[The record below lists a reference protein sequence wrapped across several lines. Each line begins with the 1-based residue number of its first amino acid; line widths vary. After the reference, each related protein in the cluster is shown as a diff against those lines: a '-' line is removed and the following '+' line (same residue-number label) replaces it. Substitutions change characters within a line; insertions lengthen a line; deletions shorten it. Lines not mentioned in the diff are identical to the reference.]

1 MKPEYFSPVLAS
13 GKEDI
18 GRIAQTLADR
28 MNAYL
33 VETFGSP
40 EEGKAACR
48 GEALD
53 FLNTLDPEAT
63 KYDFWVLTPDGSKN
77 PKPVPHHRIGTLDKW
92 FDWMWGM
99 NRAGGGVFVTVHAS
113 DGRGR
118 KTENI
123 TRPRAII
130 ADFDKG
136 IPPSVPLVPN
146 IVVSSSEGKA
156 HDYWLIDPSTA
167 PSVSDWQP
175 IEDAWVNGLGG
186 DQNARDAARILRL
199 PGFFHVKDQENPQ
212 LVTAQYL
219 REDPYTWAELVAA
232 APKAQQ
238 AQQNPKNAT
247 GAATGPSTWA
257 MQSATEY
264 ADPQTVQDLRS
275 ALGFLKPDS
284 DDRKTWID
292 VAHYLRKLGNTG
304 FELWDTWSRASDKYD
319 PLDQVHRWKTVHP
332 DSVNVGYKAVFERA
346 QAAGWVNTRAKVDP
360 DTGEI
365 NQHVG
370 GFGYTQAQVDEFKA
384 ADPTREFSYDNDTGS
399 WHEVRKPEPTF
410 TRVSLADVFTNPP
423 PDQEYVWDGLI
434 PRGVLTLL
442 SANGGTGKS
451 LKSLQL
457 AAHRAVEKPFLGLQT
472 KRTGKTLY
480 FSAEDSTD
488 IVRRRFASV
497 CKADSLNPA
506 EVSENLI
513 VLDAT
518 DNPALYVEKMAAGV
532 RGGEK
537 THAYNKLAAMIKDE
551 GVDFLIVDNASD
563 SYDADPIDRQR
574 VGEFVRLLVKLVKA
588 QQGTV
593 LLLAHVNRNTAR
605 GHGSNSQDFADS
617 AAWHNKARSRL
628 FLKAEKENSPD
639 LILEHQKANL
649 GRKREPLLLTMREY
663 GGVVLRGAGVDFS
676 GLMARQEGREDDM
689 AAAALLKILA
699 EYESREQYAS
709 PSPTARNNVF
719 SLLRADP
726 LFKKLNLSA
735 EDVKRLVQQS
745 SRAAWI
751 EPLEYKSAH
760 TRKYCQRWTVTA
772 KGKAHIDVC
781 APTSPTSPT

>member
-1 MKPEYFSPVLAS
+1 
-13 GKEDI
+13 
-18 GRIAQTLADR
+18 
-28 MNAYL
+28 MNAFSEQETAPDPATQGSTLLWTEFPDVHANTLSAKSGTWAAFIERIRTVGNFPTKEACPL
-33 VETFGSP
+33 VKLARFGTKRSP
-40 EEGKAACR
+40 GGSIRHDDNLIEHYGIEGDYDAKVR
-48 GEALD
+48 PDGTLMNLGEAQSALQTHGIRAIVYPSSSWTAEKPFWRVICPLSKPHLPADYERLVKRLNGALGGLLSAESFVKSQIYYFGALPTNDYKVLVTFDDSDEGSNIDELHELD
-53 FLNTLDPEAT
+53 SIAIDKPKKGPKKATEAT
-63 KYDFWVLTPDGSKN
+63 
-77 PKPVPHHRIGTLDKW
+77 
-92 FDWMWGM
+92 
-99 NRAGGGVFVTVHAS
+99 
-113 DGRGR
+113 
-118 KTENI
+118 
-123 TRPRAII
+123 
-130 ADFDKG
+130 
-136 IPPSVPLVPN
+136 
-146 IVVSSSEGKA
+146 
-156 HDYWLIDPSTA
+156 
-167 PSVSDWQP
+167 
-175 IEDAWVNGLGG
+175 
-186 DQNARDAARILRL
+186 
-199 PGFFHVKDQENPQ
+199 
-212 LVTAQYL
+212 
-219 REDPYTWAELVAA
+219 
-232 APKAQQ
+232 
-238 AQQNPKNAT
+238 
-247 GAATGPSTWA
+247 TGPSTWA

-304 FELWDTWSRASDKYD
+304 FELWDTWSQASDKYD
-319 PLDQVHRWKTVHP
+319 PLDQRHRWHTIYPDTV
-332 DSVNVGYKAVFERA
+332 SVGYKAVFERA
-346 QAAGWVNTRAKVDP
+346 QAAGWVNTRLKVDP
-360 DTGEI
+360 STGEI
-365 NQHVG
+365 NQHIG
-370 GFGYTQAQVDEFKA
+370 GFGHTQAQVDEFKA
-384 ADPTREFSYDNDTGS
+384 ADPNREFSYDNDTGS

-423 PDQEYVWDGLI
+423 PDQEYVWEGLI

-676 GLMARQEGREDDM
+676 GLMARQEGREDYM